1 MKFENLLKDE
11 QFLRLP
17 EPKALLPC
25 AISGVTDK
33 MAPFV
38 AYCMIKQQN
47 KKGIFVADSEADIEK
62 ITALFSALFDGKGV
76 LNLPEIDFV
85 FETVDA
91 VNQSVQNERG
101 AVLEKMATGD
111 FNVVITTLD
120 GLIMPCPEPSGFAA
134 SSLNISSGQNVD
146 PKKLISFLTDN
157 GYQHFEMVEGKG
169 SFAIRGSIV
178 DIFSPNYN
186 NPIRID
192 FFDNVIENIYF
203 FDVITQRRIDS
214 AETVTLISSTAALG
228 KNTDRLSLLDK
239 LKDIY
244 SKTPL
249 NGLKKDIELLENG
262 LNIAYDKY
270 IPLIYPKIY
279 TPLDYVADKLLFICE
294 YRRLKKRYEFIDW
307 QLSQD
312 IQHGLTKGE
321 YFAEGDYYLNS
332 SALEAKMDK
341 NTILLS
347 ALMQDPGVPLS
358 ALGEVN
364 AISDALLLSDKE
376 SALEFKNYIEQGY
389 TTIVCAKDNSR
400 VEKISEQLIENGLA
414 INTKDDVTN
423 TAVNIINKPLALN
436 LRFDKS
442 KLLIVSDS
450 IPTKKH
456 TKKSRY
462 QPGEKIKS
470 FSDINIG
477 DLVVHANH
485 GIGIYRGIKKI
496 ENKGVIKDYIVIG
509 YDKGD
514 TLYVPCPQLDLISKY
529 IGSGENKSIKL
540 NRLGSPSWDRA
551 KAKVRDQSKVLA
563 KELIELYARRL
574 NAPGHAF
581 SADNDWMHEFEQR
594 FEFDETDDQ
603 IRCIN
608 EIKSDMEKPYP
619 MDRLL
624 CGDVGFGKTEVALR
638 AAFKAIND
646 GMQVALLAP
655 TTILTIQH
663 YNTIVERF
671 KDFPVN
677 IGLLNRFKS
686 KAEQTKII
694 NALRRGEIDIVIG
707 THRLFQKDVS
717 FKNLGLLIVDEEQR
731 FGVKH
736 KEKIKELSIG
746 VDVLTLSATPIP
758 RTLNMALSGIRDMSI
773 IEEAPAD
780 RHPVTTYVLE
790 YNFDILLQ
798 AIRREIRRRGCVFY
812 LKNDIE
818 SMEQISERLHNALP
832 NARIAIAHG
841 QMGALE
847 LENTWKDVIEH
858 NVDIL
863 ICTTIIETGVDIS
876 FANTLIIEDA
886 DHLGLS
892 QLHQIRGRVGR
903 SSTRAY
909 AYLTYR
915 RDKIPNETA
924 AKRLMT
930 IKEFTEFGSG
940 LKIAMRDLE
949 IRGAGSLLG
958 EKQHGSMNI
967 VGYDMYMQI
976 LKDVILQEQGKAP
989 QTRADCT
996 IDISISAYIPENY
1009 ITSERLRIDVYKKIA
1024 AIENQDDYLDV
1035 TDELTDRFSVP
1046 PEPVKN
1052 LMTISL
1058 IRNLARGLS
1067 IYDIKQKA
1075 YNIVF
1080 YLDKQDESI
1089 AKYLLQQ
1096 YKSKLLYSHS
1106 DKPYYTLRLE
1116 QNISTCKQMQDFLQI
1131 MYAAVHSENKNSL
1144 SN

>member
-1 MKFENLLKDE
+1 MEFEQLLKGE
-11 QFLRLP
+11 QFMGLP
-17 EPKALLPC
+17 EPKASLPC
-25 AISGVTDK
+25 AISGVTEK
-33 MAPFV
+33 IAPFI
-38 AYCMIKQQN
+38 AWCMMKKQN

-62 ITALFSALFDGKGV
+62 ITAAFSALFDGKGV
-76 LNLPEIDFV
+76 LYLPEIDFV

-91 VNQSVQNERG
+91 VSQSVQNERG

-111 FNVVITTLD
+111 FNVVVTTLD

-134 SSLNISSGQNVD
+134 SALTINVGQKMDIESLLG
-146 PKKLISFLTDN
+146 FLTDN
-157 GYQHFEMVEGKG
+157 GYAKFEMVEGKG
-169 SFAIRGSIV
+169 SFSRRGEIV
-178 DIFSPNYN
+178 DIFSPNYQ
-186 NPIRID
+186 NPVRID
-192 FFDNVIENIYF
+192 FFDDEIENIYF
-203 FDVITQRRIDS
+203 FDVITQRRIDTAKS
-214 AETVTLISSTAALG
+214 ITLISSTAALG
-228 KNTDRLSLLDK
+228 KKADRVSLLSK
-239 LKDIY
+239 LKEIY
-244 SKTPL
+244 FKTQTS
-249 NGLKKDIELLENG
+249 GLKKDIELLENG
-262 LNIAYDKY
+262 MNVAFDKY
-270 IPLIYPKIY
+270 IPLIYPNLY

-294 YRRLKKRYEFIDW
+294 YRKLKKRYEFIKW
-307 QLSQD
+307 QLDED
-312 IQHGLTKGE
+312 IKHFVEKGE
-321 YFAEGDYYLNS
+321 YFAEGDYYLNQS
-332 SALEAKMDK
+332 GLEARMDK
-341 NTILLS
+341 NTVLLS
-347 ALMQDPGVPLS
+347 ALGQDPQVPLS
-358 ALGEVN
+358 NLCE
-364 AISDALLLSDKE
+364 ISAVEDALLLSDGE
-376 SALEFKNYIEQGY
+376 SLPLELKSYIEQGY
-389 TTIVCAKDNSR
+389 ITVICARDSER
-400 VEKISEQLIENGLA
+400 LDKISKQLIECGLA
-414 INTKDDVTN
+414 VNTKPEVLK
-423 TAVNIINKPLALN
+423 TAVNITVKEIELN
-436 LRFDKS
+436 LRFDSS
-442 KLLIVSDS
+442 KLLIISDS
-450 IPTKKH
+450 APAKKKA
-456 TKKSRY
+456 KKGRY

-470 FSDINIG
+470 FSDINVG
-477 DLVVHANH
+477 DLVVHVNH
-485 GIGIYRGIKKI
+485 GIGVYRGIKKI

-529 IGSGENKSIKL
+529 IGSADNKTIKL

-551 KAKVRDQSKVLA
+551 KAKVRDQSKELA

-574 NAPGHAF
+574 NAPGFAF
-581 SADNDWMHEFEQR
+581 SPDNEWMHEFEQR

-638 AAFKAIND
+638 AAFKAVND
-646 GMQVALLAP
+646 SKQVALLAP

-663 YNTIVERF
+663 YNTIKERF

-677 IGLLNRFKS
+677 IALINRFKT

-694 NALRRGEIDIVIG
+694 NQLRRGEIDIIIG
-707 THRLFQKDVS
+707 THRLFQKDVA

-736 KEKIKELSIG
+736 KEKIKEMSIG

-798 AIRREIRRRGCVFY
+798 AIRRELRRRGCVFY

-818 SMEQISERLHNALP
+818 SMEQISSRLHSALP
-832 NARIAIAHG
+832 EARIAIAHG
-841 QMGALE
+841 QMGAVE

-858 NVDIL
+858 KVDIL

-886 DHLGLS
+886 DCLGLS

-915 RDKIPNETA
+915 RDRIPNEVA

-976 LKDVILQEQGKAP
+976 LKDVILREQGKQP
-989 QTRADCT
+989 ETKADCT
-996 IDISISAYIPENY
+996 IDISISAYIPESY
-1009 ITSERLRIDVYKKIA
+1009 ITSERLRIDIYKKIA
-1024 AIENQDDYLDV
+1024 AIENEDDYADV
-1035 TDELTDRFSVP
+1035 IDELTDRFSP
-1046 PEPVKN
+1046 PPKPVKN
-1052 LMTISL
+1052 LMKISL

-1080 YLDKQDESI
+1080 YLSNTDE
-1089 AKYLLQQ
+1089 AV
-1096 YKSKLLYSHS
+1096 SKLLLQKYKSQLLYSYS
-1106 DKPYYTLRLE
+1106 DKPYYTLRLNEKESVCE
-1116 QNISTCKQMQDFLQI
+1116 QMLNFLQS
-1131 MYAAVHSENKNSL
+1131 MYGLVHSKN
-1144 SN
+1144 